1 MKKVIFSLL
10 VAVAT
15 LSVFTSCN
23 ERIDSGYEG
32 ILVKQYG
39 SDKGVQDAVLVTG
52 RVWYNPITE
61 DVVEYPIFFQTADYE
76 AFSVNSKDGSVF
88 YIDPMLNYRVKTGKS
103 PEIYVKYRKD
113 VKELEPTILLTYIK
127 DVFKNVFNEYTA
139 DDVLSKRIEFD
150 KKVTD
155 LLKNELDKEGFEVGP
170 LTFGMKYPDS
180 FTNAI
185 NSKNAAIQKAQ
196 QKENELRLAKADAD
210 IMITRAKA
218 EAEAN
223 TIKQRT
229 LTPMLIQQL
238 FIEKWDGR
246 SPLYGNSPS
255 FMKSV
260 N

>member
-1 MKKVIFSLL
+1 MKNAIFLL

-15 LSVFTSCN
+15 IFLTSCN

-39 SDKGVQDAVLVTG
+39 SNKGVQDAVLVTG

-61 DVVEYPIFFQTADYE
+61 DVIEYPVYYQTADYE

-88 YIDPMLNYRVKTGKS
+88 YVDPMLNYRVKSGKS
-103 PEIYVKYRKD
+103 PEIFVKYRKE
-113 VKELEPTILLTYIK
+113 VKELEVTILLTYVK
-127 DVFKNVFNEYTA
+127 DVFKNVFNEYNA

-155 LLKNELDKEGFEVGP
+155 LLKNELEKEGFEVGP

-185 NSKNAAIQKAQ
+185 NAKNAAIQKAQ
-196 QKENELRLAKADAD
+196 QKENELRLAKADAE

-218 EAEAN
+218 EAESN
-223 TIKQRT
+223 SIKQRT

-238 FIEKWDGR
+238 FIEKWDGKTA
-246 SPLYGNSPS
+246 LYGNSPS